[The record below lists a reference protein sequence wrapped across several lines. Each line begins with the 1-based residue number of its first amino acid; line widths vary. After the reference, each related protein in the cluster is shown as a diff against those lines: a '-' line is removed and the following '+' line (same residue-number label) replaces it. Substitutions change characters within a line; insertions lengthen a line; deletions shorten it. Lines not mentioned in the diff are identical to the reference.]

1 MNEFRQWALCII
13 ITAAAGTFVCAVSPR
28 GATEKAVRTVAG
40 IFVIVTMC
48 TPLAELKKT
57 ELAKNVFSDSY
68 VISDNSEEMKK
79 QMLEQCKNEVEEKL
93 VSIATEHS
101 VAVCGVEMDAY
112 FDEYNSI
119 IIRSIHI
126 DIKSEDSVC
135 SLNFMTE
142 AQEILG
148 VPITE

>member
-48 TPLAELKKT
+48 TPLAVLKKT

-68 VISDNSEEMKK
+68 VISDNSEVLKR

-93 VSIATEHS
+93 VSVADKHS
-101 VAVCGVEMDAY
+101 VTVYSVEMNAY

-119 IIRSIHI
+119 IIQNIHI
-126 DIKSEDSVC
+126 DVESENPVYTSD
-135 SLNFMTE
+135 FMTE

-148 VPITE
+148 VPIT